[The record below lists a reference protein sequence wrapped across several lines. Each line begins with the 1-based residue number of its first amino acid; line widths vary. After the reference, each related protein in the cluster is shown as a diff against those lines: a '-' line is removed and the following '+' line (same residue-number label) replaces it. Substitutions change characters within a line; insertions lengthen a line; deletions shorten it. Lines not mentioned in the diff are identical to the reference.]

1 MHMKNKSWAFF
12 LITLLISGASLPLY
26 AAKSD
31 VPKLNV
37 THGPA
42 KVSLEKVGQLDVPVG
57 YDFMDGKSLRALL
70 RAEGEPVEGNEYGS
84 LSPTN
89 ESWAVMFRYDDV
101 GYVKDDDKDKLDP
114 DKLLDSIRKG
124 TAAANRERT
133 KNGLAA
139 LEVVGWEQPPH
150 YNSETHN
157 LEWSVRGR
165 SEGHDFLNYNTRLL
179 GRKGVMEVL
188 LIVDPEQLRETLPTF
203 TNVLAGYSFQ
213 TGQTYAEYK
222 PGDKVAKYGLAALV
236 VGGAALGAAKLG
248 LFSSL
253 LLVFKK
259 AAKLVIVAV
268 VAIAAAIKKFFAKLF
283 GRKSESGTMT

>member
-1 MHMKNKSWAFF
+1 MKTKSWALFP
-12 LITLLISGASLPLY
+12 IALLMSFGSLPLY
-26 AAKSD
+26 AAKSEG
-31 VPKLNV
+31 PKLNV

-42 KVSLEKVGQLDVPVG
+42 KVSLEKVAQIDVPSG

-70 RAEGEPVEGNEYGS
+70 RAEGEPVGGNEYGS

-101 GYVKDDDKDKLDP
+101 GFVKDDDKDKLDA
-114 DKLLDSIRKG
+114 DKLLDSIRRG
-124 TAAANRERT
+124 TEAANKQRS

-150 YNSETHN
+150 YDPDTHN
-157 LEWSVRGR
+157 LEWAVRGR
-165 SEGHDFLNYNTRLL
+165 SEGHEFLNYNTRLL

-203 TNVLAGYSFQ
+203 RNVLTGYSFQ

-222 PGDKVAKYGLAALV
+222 PGDKIAKYGLAALV
-236 VGGAALGAAKLG
+236 VGGAAVGAAKLG

-253 LLVFKK
+253 FLVFKK

-268 VAIAAAIKKFFAKLF
+268 VAIAAAIKKFFAKIF
-283 GRKSESGTMT
+283 GRKSETGTMT